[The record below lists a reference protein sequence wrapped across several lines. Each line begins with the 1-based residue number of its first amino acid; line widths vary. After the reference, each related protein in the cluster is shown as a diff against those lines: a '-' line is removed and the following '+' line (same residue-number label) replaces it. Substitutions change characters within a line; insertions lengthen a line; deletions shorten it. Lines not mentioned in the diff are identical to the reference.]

1 MMQTSRETAEC
12 PLTHAHAVR
21 LHAQVAVPESRL
33 TSR

>member
-12 PLTHAHAVR
+12 LLTHAHAVR
-21 LHAQVAVPESRL
+21 LHAQVAAPESRL